1 MSPGGLPEPP
11 HQPPLPAHD
20 VQQQEVPGRPATAH
34 QDEVT
39 ACQVSWPSPCCRLII
54 SRDDL
59 LPLLVGQ
66 GEDERREREDQEDV
80 QDRIDRL
87 ASRQEEDSE

>member
-1 MSPGGLPEPP
+1 MTGWL
-11 HQPPLPAHD
+11 L
-20 VQQQEVPGRPATAH
+20 
-34 QDEVT
+34 
-39 ACQVSWPSPCCRLII
+39 SWPSPCCRLII

-66 GEDERREREDQEDV
+66 GEDERREREDQEEV